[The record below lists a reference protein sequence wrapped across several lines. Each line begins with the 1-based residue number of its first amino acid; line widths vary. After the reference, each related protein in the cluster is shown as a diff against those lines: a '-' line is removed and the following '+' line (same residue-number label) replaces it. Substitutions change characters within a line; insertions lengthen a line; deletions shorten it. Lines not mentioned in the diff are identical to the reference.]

1 MLHEHI
7 TNGELAEQHPVG
19 VTTYTFRD
27 PLTALPTVERVRP
40 LGDGSEL
47 KLALRDGQL
56 EVYGGIDGARY
67 EVTLGNGQTFGIRVT
82 SRPDAITRPPA
93 SPGREL
99 NTEPTRRKKLT

>member
-1 MLHEHI
+1 MIHETV
-7 TNGELAEQHPVG
+7 TNGELCEQSPVG
-19 VTTYTFRD
+19 VTTYTFVD

-40 LGDGSEL
+40 PGPGDEL
-47 KLALRDGQL
+47 KLALRDGHL

-67 EVTLGNGQTFGIRVT
+67 ELALGNGQMFGIRVT

-99 NTEPTRRKKLT
+99 NAEPARKKLR